1 MITRH
6 SMFNKCKAVFATHLN
21 DVEVPAGHVLFN
33 ASRPIF
39 GNPLAYDEW
48 CFGRFYTTLA
58 PDDDH
63 AEYSIKQNIELDARI
78 VILVT
83 PEQAAEIV
91 LVGHRFADKY
101 REFPLEERVRM
112 LLPMI
117 DKKQHLLYPEA
128 LALLD
133 ASRSQLQQAA

>member
-1 MITRH
+1 MAPSTHRRKVMITRH

-78 VILVT
+78 VSFVK
-83 PEQAAEIV
+83 PVQAARIAP
-91 LVGHRFADKY
+91 GSNRFAVNY
-101 REFPLEERVRM
+101 
-112 LLPMI
+112 
-117 DKKQHLLYPEA
+117 HNT
-128 LALLD
+128 
-133 ASRSQLQQAA
+133 